1 MLNPPSVTTGIE
13 WSSETTITSP
23 QGLLEQLGS
32 TEGLSGLSQ
41 AVLEYQRRRNQD
53 VASTRRTLQ
62 EYIHSLLLP
71 LELPT
76 VMRAWRLASQG
87 HARELIALDAELSQ
101 ADALSTIAPASQ
113 RVGRIHLKRLAPL
126 RDHRMVQRYLQAIE
140 RGEAAGWHMVVFG
153 IILATYSIPLRQGL
167 VHYAQTSLRGLIQ
180 STGRQIEFD
189 EDQMAELESEAC
201 APLPSAINSIVSSPF
216 HNTQTTSNQL
226 S

>member
-1 MLNPPSVTTGIE
+1 MANPE
-13 WSSETTITSP
+13 
-23 QGLLEQLGS
+23 GLLEQLGS

-41 AVLEYQRRRNQD
+41 AVLEYQRKRNQD
-53 VASTRRTLQ
+53 VATTRRALQ
-62 EYIHSLLLP
+62 AYSHSLLLP

-87 HARELIALDAELSQ
+87 HTRELIALDAELSQ
-101 ADALSTIAPASQ
+101 ADALKPIALASQ

-140 RGEAAGWHMVVFG
+140 RGDAMGWHMVVFG

-167 VHYAQTSLRGLIQ
+167 VHYAHTSLRGLIH
-180 STGRQIEFD
+180 STSAQIDID
-189 EDQMAELESEAC
+189 EDKVAELQSEAC
-201 APLPSAINSIVSSPF
+201 APLPAAINTIISSPF
-216 HNTQTTSNQL
+216 HNTQPTTNQL